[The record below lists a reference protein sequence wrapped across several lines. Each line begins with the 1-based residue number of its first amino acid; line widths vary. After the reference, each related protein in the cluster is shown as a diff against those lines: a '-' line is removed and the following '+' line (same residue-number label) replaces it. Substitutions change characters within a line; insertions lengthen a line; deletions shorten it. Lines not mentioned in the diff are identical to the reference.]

1 MEYLVL
7 VLVLNGCKGRT
18 LARTP
23 RKSRGR
29 QVVNAL
35 RDNVVEILRIVMF
48 NNCLDKNKKTSE
60 MKSSRS

>member
-7 VLVLNGCKGRT
+7 VLVLNGCEGRT

-29 QVVNAL
+29 QVVSAL

-48 NNCLDKNKKTSE
+48 NNYLDRNKKHR
-60 MKSSRS
+60 K